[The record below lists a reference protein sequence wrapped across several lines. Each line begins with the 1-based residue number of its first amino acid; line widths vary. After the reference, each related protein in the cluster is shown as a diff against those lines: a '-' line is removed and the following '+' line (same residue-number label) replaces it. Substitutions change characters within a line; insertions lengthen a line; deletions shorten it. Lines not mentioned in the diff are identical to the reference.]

1 MPQVPLA
8 LLLLRAS
15 RWFDRQLLAGL
26 AQRGW
31 PTLSPAQ
38 SLVFAYLDPSGT
50 TPAELARRLGQSR
63 QATQQLVQGLVAHD
77 LLALIPNPARRG
89 GLLIRLT
96 DRGRALA
103 EDASQLFQSL
113 EEQLGAGPVEALR
126 LHLDRFHGPEPP
138 PALAAPPGEGGDDAD
153 TARSASRPSDSR

>member
-26 AQRGW
+26 ARHGW

-63 QATQQLVQGLVAHD
+63 QATQQLIQGLVAHD
-77 LLALIPNPARRG
+77 LLALVPNPARRG
-89 GLLIRLT
+89 GLLIELT
-96 DRGRALA
+96 NRGRALA
-103 EDASQLFQSL
+103 EDARQLLQTL
-113 EEQLGAGPVEALR
+113 EEQLGAAPVKALR
-126 LHLDRFHGPEPP
+126 THLGRFHEPEPP
-138 PALAAPPGEGGDDAD
+138 P
-153 TARSASRPSDSR
+153 RPSGHDAP

>member
-26 AQRGW
+26 ADRGW

-38 SLVFAYLDPSGT
+38 SLVFAYLDPGGT

-63 QATQQLVQGLVAHD
+63 QATQQLIQGLLTHD
-77 LLALIPNPARRG
+77 LLALTPNPARRG

-96 DRGRALA
+96 NRGRALT
-103 EDASQLFQSL
+103 EDARQLLQIL
-113 EEQLGAGPVEALR
+113 EEQLGAAHVEALR
-126 LHLDRFHGPEPP
+126 IHLDRFHEPEPP
-138 PALAAPPGEGGDDAD
+138 P
-153 TARSASRPSDSR
+153 RPSGHDAP

>member
-26 AQRGW
+26 ADRGW

-38 SLVFAYLDPSGT
+38 SLVFAYLNPSGT

-63 QATQQLVQGLVAHD
+63 QATQQLVQGLLAHD
-77 LLALIPNPARRG
+77 LLTLVPNPVRRG

-96 DRGRALA
+96 NRGRALT
-103 EDASQLFQSL
+103 EDARQLLQIL
-113 EEQLGAGPVEALR
+113 EEQLGAAPAEALR
-126 LHLDRFHGPEPP
+126 THLDRFHEPEPP
-138 PALAAPPGEGGDDAD
+138 P
-153 TARSASRPSDSR
+153 RPSGHDAP